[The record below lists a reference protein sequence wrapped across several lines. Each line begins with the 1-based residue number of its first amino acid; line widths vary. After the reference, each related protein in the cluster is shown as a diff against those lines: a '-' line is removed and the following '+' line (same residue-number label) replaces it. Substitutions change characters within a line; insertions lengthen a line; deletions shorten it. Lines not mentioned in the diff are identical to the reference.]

1 MVFQIKEEARMKR
14 GIIWLLLSCILVISL
29 VLASCGSSATTTA
42 STQATTTH
50 TTSVPVSTS
59 ASTTKPAS
67 TTTAVTA
74 VTTTTSATGH
84 WWDSLGTPQY
94 GGTLTFRIS
103 TNIVEFDPLIVTG
116 MGIQVAYMERLVSDD
131 WAIDPAIFDYKI
143 GFRPADYVKGYL
155 AESIETP
162 DASTYIAHLRQ
173 NIYWQNIAP
182 ANGRQFVA
190 SDVVFHFNRYL
201 GLGGGYTAPIPTA
214 NINLFKSLVSVTTTD
229 KYTVVFKWKV
239 ASLESMFENMGSMS
253 PSTSME
259 NPEAVA
265 QWGNLN
271 DWHHAVGTGPFI
283 LSDFVDSSSATV
295 VKNPNYWGYDE
306 HYPQNK
312 LPYVNSIKVII
323 IPNAATAL
331 AAVRSG
337 KIDAINSITFQDA
350 QSMLKTNPEIIQIKT
365 PGSAPTID
373 PRVDTKP
380 FTDVKVR
387 QAMQMAFDLPTLAK
401 SYYQGSAD
409 PYPSSLTSRAMK
421 GWGYIYEDWPQDL
434 KDQYAYNVAGAKK
447 LLADAGYASGIHTN
461 IVFDNSGDLDLLQIE
476 QSSLA
481 TIGIIMDI
489 RLMDPPAWVAFVN
502 ANQQDQISQ
511 RSSPSL
517 GFSFE
522 PLIQL
527 QHFMTGFKN
536 SSMATGF
543 TDFDQF
549 YPAALVATSI
559 DQVKQI
565 VKAANEYVARQ
576 HFCVSLFQIYT
587 YCLSQPWLKGFN
599 GQNHSLY
606 GGSNGPLLLCYYGAR
621 FWIDQ
626 SQKTALGH

>member
-1 MVFQIKEEARMKR
+1 MKKR
-14 GIIWLLLSCILVISL
+14 INWALLTCIIVTSL
-29 VLASCGSSATTTA
+29 VLASCNSSAATTT
-42 STQATTTH
+42 SG
-50 TTSVPVSTS
+50 
-59 ASTTKPAS
+59 
-67 TTTAVTA
+67 
-74 VTTTTSATGH
+74 TTTTSAAIQTTTTTSNKTTPTTANSTTTSSTIKATTTTTGH

-94 GGTLTFRIS
+94 GGTITFRVN

-116 MGIQVAYMERLVSDD
+116 MGIQIAYMERLVSDD
-131 WAIDPAIFDYKI
+131 WAIDPAVFDYKI

-162 DASTYIAHLRQ
+162 DTNTYIVHLRQ
-173 NIYWQNIAP
+173 NVYWQNIAP

-201 GLGGGYTAPIPTA
+201 GLGGGYTAPIATA
-214 NINLFKSLVSVTTTD
+214 NINLFKNLLSVTATD
-229 KYTVVFKWKV
+229 KYTVVFKWKGG
-239 ASLESMFENMGSMS
+239 SLESMLENMGSMS

-271 DWHHAVGTGPFI
+271 DWHHAIGTGPFI
-283 LSDFVDSSSATV
+283 LTDFVDSSSATV

-312 LPYVNSIKVII
+312 LPYVSSIKVLI

-331 AAVRSG
+331 AAVRAG

-365 PGSAPTID
+365 PGNAPTID
-373 PRVDTKP
+373 PRLDTKP
-380 FTDVKVR
+380 FTDVRVR
-387 QAMQMAFDLPTLAK
+387 QAMQMAFDLPTMAK

-447 LLADAGYASGIHTN
+447 LLADAGYPTGFHTN

-481 TIGIIMDI
+481 AIGIVMDI

-517 GFSFE
+517 AFSFE

-549 YPAALVATSI
+549 YPAALAATSI

-565 VKAANEYVARQ
+565 VKAANENVARQ
-576 HFCVSLFQIYT
+576 HFCVSLCQVYT
-587 YCLSQPWLKGFN
+587 YSLSQPWLKGYN
-599 GQNHSLY
+599 AQNHALY

-626 SQKTALGH
+626 NMKTSMGR